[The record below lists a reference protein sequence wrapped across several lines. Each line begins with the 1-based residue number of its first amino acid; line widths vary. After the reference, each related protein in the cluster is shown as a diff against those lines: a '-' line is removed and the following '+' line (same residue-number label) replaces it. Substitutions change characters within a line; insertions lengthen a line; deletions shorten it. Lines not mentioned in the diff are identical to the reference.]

1 MNELKT
7 FNTLGDMEAK
17 RSKKKKQD
25 VERVVLDKR

>member
-17 RSKKKKQD
+17 RSKKKQD